1 MDKSG
6 YACTL
11 AVAFLPLAALYAQP
25 ASAQLPGLQPFPC
38 HVLHVTNQTHNPA
51 LVTVSIDTAGIS
63 RVGAGMVDACTSG
76 DIQLAPN
83 LRCGVAF
90 NVRGELKDP
99 GKVPAAIFKLNPAA
113 APTIA
118 EVKGTFTPQNAKEA
132 ANWLAL
138 VGVPG
143 KQLGWK
149 PVAAGTKMPP
159 GCPAAPPAPATVTFT
174 FNNTTGS
181 PVLVWAS
188 GQAVVFDRACIGAG
202 QSRTVQAAPS
212 SAYKVLAASARD
224 AQCQQ
229 TISSPIGFGAQPVN
243 GRVTVSYVTA
253 SYAMKQLETTPQPG
267 APGQPT
273 NPTQDPTVSSDP
285 TAPTQGIPTQDPT
298 TTTVPTGK

>member
-1 MDKSG
+1 MPH
-6 YACTL
+6 ARML
-11 AVAFLPLAALYAQP
+11 AVAALPLAALAALP
-25 ASAQLPGLQPFPC
+25 AAAQLPGLQAFPC

-51 LVTVSIDTAGIS
+51 LVTVSIDATGLS
-63 RVGAGMVDACTSG
+63 RVGAGMVEACTSG

-83 LRCGVAF
+83 LRCGVTF
-90 NVRGELKDP
+90 NVHGELKDP
-99 GKVPAAIFKLNPAA
+99 SKVPAALLKLNPAA

-118 EVKGTFTPQNAKEA
+118 DVKGTFTPQNAKEP

-138 VGVPG
+138 IGVPG
-143 KQLGWK
+143 KQVGWK
-149 PVAAGTKMPP
+149 PIPAGTKMPP
-159 GCPAAPPAPATVTFT
+159 GCPAAPPPAPSTVAFT

-212 SAYKVLAASARD
+212 AAYKVLAASARD

-229 TISSPIGFGAQPVN
+229 AISSPISFGAQPVN

-253 SYAMKQLETTPQPG
+253 SYAMKQLEAAPS
-267 APGQPT
+267 APGQST
-273 NPTQDPTVSSDP
+273 TSIQDPTASTDP
-285 TAPTQGIPTQDPT
+285 TAPQQGIPKPDPT
-298 TTTVPTGK
+298 TATDPTGK